1 LSLPSDRS
9 GAAAI
14 PANLASGRRGS
25 VAGIYCALL
34 LTACVTS
41 AGITVIYNMLPTLQ
55 RTFPGQPALAWVVT
69 IYWLCSAVAAAVC
82 GRLGDL
88 RGRRKVMAIVLI
100 LCAAGALVSAWAPS
114 LPWLIA
120 GCAIQGAASAI
131 TPLSFGIFR
140 ENLPPERVPVAVG
153 VLTSA
158 GTVCAGIIFVSS
170 GVVIDHFSW
179 QGGFLLKVALA
190 GAALLALFLFVP
202 PSTPQPGPR
211 VNLVKGLLFAPAL
224 AALLVAVQEV
234 RAWGLAD
241 VRILALIAGGTLL
254 LIVWARLQ
262 LREAQPLL
270 GLSILANRQVALA
283 NACVVLVVLGAVQ
296 IGQILSMFFQQP
308 LWTGTGLGLTATGSG
323 FMHLMLD
330 AVSIIAAPWS
340 GRIAAKYGAKVSA
353 LLGFVFIITAWTWLA
368 LWHGDRGVTLA
379 GAALALSGYAV
390 TMTGLYN
397 LIIESTPA
405 RRTGE
410 ATGLT
415 YVLFTAFFA
424 VGAQV
429 VFALLE
435 TGHAVDP
442 VHGPG
447 VFPSNGAYVLGFG
460 YIAAT
465 GVVGLLLATQLPWR
479 KRTQAPATQAP
490 A

>member
-1 LSLPSDRS
+1 
-9 GAAAI
+9 
-14 PANLASGRRGS
+14 
-25 VAGIYCALL
+25 
-34 LTACVTS
+34 
-41 AGITVIYNMLPTLQ
+41 
-55 RTFPGQPALAWVVT
+55 
-69 IYWLCSAVAAAVC
+69 
-82 GRLGDL
+82 
-88 RGRRKVMAIVLI
+88 
-100 LCAAGALVSAWAPS
+100 
-114 LPWLIA
+114 
-120 GCAIQGAASAI
+120 
-131 TPLSFGIFR
+131 
-140 ENLPPERVPVAVG
+140 
-153 VLTSA
+153 LTSA
-158 GTVCAGIIFVSS
+158 GTVCAGLIFVSS

-190 GAALLALFLFVP
+190 GVALLALFLFVP
-202 PSTPQPGPR
+202 PSAPQPGPR

-241 VRILALIAGGTLL
+241 VRIWALIAGGTLL

-283 NACVVLVVLGAVQ
+283 NACVVLVVLGAIQ
-296 IGQILSMFFQQP
+296 LGQILSMFFQQP

-323 FMHLMLD
+323 FMHLILD

-340 GRIAAKYGAKVSA
+340 GRIAAKHGAKVSA

-379 GAALALSGYAV
+379 GAALALSGYAI

-424 VGAQV
+424 VGAQI

-435 TGHAVDP
+435 TGHVADP
-442 VHGPG
+442 AHGPG

-465 GVVGLLLATQLPWR
+465 GVVGFLLATQLPRR
-479 KRTQAPATQAP
+479 KPPQVPA
-490 A
+490 

>member
-1 LSLPSDRS
+1 MST
-9 GAAAI
+9 GAI
-14 PANLASGRRGS
+14 PASFARNRRGS
-25 VAGIYCALL
+25 VAGVYCTLL
-34 LTACVTS
+34 LTACVGS

-69 IYWLCSAVAAAVC
+69 IYWLCSAIAAAVC

-88 RGRRKVMAIVLI
+88 NGRRKVMSVVLA
-100 LCAAGALVSAWAPS
+100 LCAIGALGASIAPS
-114 LPWLIA
+114 LPWLIVA
-120 GCAIQGAASAI
+120 CALQGAASAI

-158 GTVCAGIIFVSS
+158 GTVCAGIIFVAS

-179 QGGFLLKVALA
+179 QGGFLLKVGLA
-190 GAALLALFLFVP
+190 AAALVAVFVFVP

-211 VNLVKGLLFAPAL
+211 VNLAKGILFAPAL
-224 AALLVAVQEV
+224 AALLVGVQQI

-241 VRILALIAGGTLL
+241 PRLWALFAGGAILL
-254 LIVWARLQ
+254 VIWARLQ
-262 LREAQPLL
+262 LRESQPLI
-270 GLSILANRQVALA
+270 GLRILANRQIALA
-283 NACVVLVVLGAVQ
+283 NVCVVVVVLGTIQ

-323 FMHLMLD
+323 LMHLALD

-340 GRIAAKYGAKVSA
+340 GRIAARHGARTSA
-353 LLGFVFIITAWTWLA
+353 LVGFALIAIAWIWLA

-379 GAALALSGYAV
+379 GAALALGGYAV

-397 LIIESTPA
+397 LIIESTPPE
-405 RRTGE
+405 RTGE
-410 ATGLT
+410 ATGMT
-415 YVLFTAFFA
+415 YVFLTAFFA
-424 VGAQV
+424 VGAQI

-435 TGHAVDP
+435 SGRVVNPA
-442 VHGPG
+442 HGG
-447 VFPSNGAYVLGFG
+447 LAFPSDGAYVLGFA

-465 GVVGLLLATQLPWR
+465 GVLGFILATQLPR
-479 KRTQAPATQAP
+479 RGKAAAVPAQDI
-490 A
+490 